1 MKNVQESKISNL
13 QHDKGMTMWD
23 LSLHLFDLM
32 ENSIRAGAST
42 IAVTISENRES
53 NILTLVVE
61 DDGPGMKS
69 FPAEML
75 NPLYVYRPNSKEGQG
90 ITPLRSTAEHARG
103 GLTAAQS
110 PLGGVAVVAMFRLN
124 LIDTK
129 TWGNMP
135 ATFESVACTNPFVE
149 IRCQLLLD
157 GKELSYENRYS
168 DDGKSMEAQEAIAGA
183 KRFGQQIRAGL
194 EELGIGKESLK
205 KGGEG

>member
-1 MKNVQESKISNL
+1 
-13 QHDKGMTMWD
+13 MTMWD

-42 IAVTISENRES
+42 IAVTIAENRES
-53 NILTLVVE
+53 RILTLVVE
-61 DDGPGMKS
+61 DDGPGTKS

-75 NPLYVYRPNSKEGQG
+75 NPLYAHRPKRKVIQG
-90 ITPLRSTAEHARG
+90 IPLLRSTAERARG

-124 LIDTK
+124 LINSK
-129 TWGNMP
+129 AWGNVP

-157 GKELSYENRYS
+157 GKEKSYENRYS
-168 DDGKSMEAQEAIAGA
+168 HDDNPLEAQEAIADA
-183 KRFGQQIRAGL
+183 KRFGKQIHAGL
-194 EELGIGKESLK
+194 EELGIGQECSKE
-205 KGGEG
+205 GGEG